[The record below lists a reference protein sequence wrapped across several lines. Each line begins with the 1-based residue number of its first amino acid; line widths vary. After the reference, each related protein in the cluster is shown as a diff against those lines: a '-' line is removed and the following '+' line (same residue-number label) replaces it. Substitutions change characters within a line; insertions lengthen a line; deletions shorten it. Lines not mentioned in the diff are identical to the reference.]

1 MRGPQWGLILSL
13 LTLTVCN
20 DITESFSLKPSR
32 RQNVIS
38 SFVTSDQTKTVSFL
52 YKNVS
57 TLCEDVMYCKL
68 HVYDIIQISIFV
80 ISISLSF
87 FCLCL
92 ANRFDITLM
101 ICFRTIII
109 ALNSYLTTLIDGPII
124 MLNSCWNQNSI
135 YRYRGFW
142 EAEGSGP
149 VRRHLTKD
157 FSWLYKWLQNDGN
170 TKIHFANTF
179 CK

>member
-1 MRGPQWGLILSL
+1 M
-13 LTLTVCN
+13 T
-20 DITESFSLKPSR
+20 SLKPPR

-38 SFVTSDQTKTVSFL
+38 SFVTSYQTKTVSFL
-52 YKNVS
+52 YKTYLHS
-57 TLCEDVMYCKL
+57 AKTLCTANYMY
-68 HVYDIIQISIFV
+68 VIIQISIFV

-135 YRYRGFW
+135 YRYRGFRDTG
-142 EAEGSGP
+142 GSGQETSHQ
-149 VRRHLTKD
+149 RFFLALQMA
-157 FSWLYKWLQNDGN
+157 SKWRKQQYS
-170 TKIHFANTF
+170 F
-179 CK
+179 CKYIL